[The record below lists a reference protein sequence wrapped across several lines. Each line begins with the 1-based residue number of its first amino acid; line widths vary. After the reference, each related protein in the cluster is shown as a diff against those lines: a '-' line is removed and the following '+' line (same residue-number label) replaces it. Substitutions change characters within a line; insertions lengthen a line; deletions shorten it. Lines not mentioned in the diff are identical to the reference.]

1 MFCTDDERNS
11 CQKEKMGCKGC
22 YYDKD
27 NKEIIKYIK
36 NLENKIEDLKI
47 QKNYYK
53 KMYLES
59 NDFFKKGCK

>member
-1 MFCTDDERNS
+1 MFCTDNERNT

-22 YYDKD
+22 YYDKT
-27 NKEIIKYIK
+27 NEELIEYINDLK
-36 NLENKIEDLKI
+36 NKIEDLKI

-59 NDFFKKGCK
+59 YEFFKERM